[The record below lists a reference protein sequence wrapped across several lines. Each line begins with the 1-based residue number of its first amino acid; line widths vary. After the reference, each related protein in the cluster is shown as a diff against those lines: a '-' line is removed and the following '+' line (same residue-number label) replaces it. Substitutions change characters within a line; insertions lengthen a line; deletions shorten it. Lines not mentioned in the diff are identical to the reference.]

1 MAMTEAVGIR
11 RDGESF
17 TAEIAKLIPALR
29 GLAKILYRNEESAAD
44 LTQETLAKAWQARNS
59 FAPGTNLKA
68 WLFTIMRNQFRSE
81 KRRAWR
87 QMPWDEQAA
96 ARIPG
101 PRAEQMWTLELKD
114 TVRTMKSL
122 SKRQRDA
129 LILSGVG
136 GLSSEDAASV
146 LNSRPTAVKSRVS
159 RAREAMRSMLE
170 GRAPLK
176 SGRRNGDVIDE
187 LVGELEHLTTH
198 RLMKGAQGH
207 RADAA
212 PHPSS

>member
-1 MAMTEAVGIR
+1 MTITEAIGTHC
-11 RDGESF
+11 DSAPF
-17 TAEIAKLIPALR
+17 TAEIAKLIPSLR
-29 GLAKILYRNEESAAD
+29 SLARILYRNEESAAD

-59 FAPGTNLKA
+59 FAPGTNLRA

-81 KRRAWR
+81 ARRAWR

-96 ARIPG
+96 ERIPG
-101 PRAEQMWTLELKD
+101 PRAEQIWTLELKD
-114 TVRTMKSL
+114 TVRAMKSL
-122 SKRQRDA
+122 SNGQRDA
-129 LILSGVG
+129 LILAGVG

-176 SGRRNGDVIDE
+176 SRRREGDVIDE
-187 LVGELEHLTTH
+187 LVGELEHLTAH
-198 RLMKGAQGH
+198 PLMKGAPGH
-207 RADAA
+207 HADAA
-212 PHPSS
+212 PRISS